1 MKMPTPVIAV
11 FDIGKTNKKLILFD
25 KHYKLVFEQSV
36 QFEEIIDEDGDPC
49 EDIAR
54 LSQWVEQYL
63 YTILSSDEFDVKALN
78 VSAYGASFVHLDE
91 QGMLVSPLYNY
102 LKSYPEDLKALFYKT
117 YGGEEKLSLQT
128 ASPVL
133 GSLNS
138 GMQLYRL
145 KHHRKDV
152 FDKVKYTLHL
162 PQYFSWL
169 ISGHYATDITSIGCH
184 TGLWDFSKSSYHQ
197 WVVDEGI
204 DKKFAPVV
212 PSTSIA
218 TIELAGKKVVAGVG
232 MHDSSA
238 ALIPYLST
246 IQEEFILLSTGTWSI
261 SLNPFNETP
270 LTPDELKRDCL
281 CYLDY
286 NGKPIKASRLFSGN
300 EHEKQT
306 NLLGELFLVQPDHYK
321 TIQYNREIMQTLLF
335 LKKSNLPMESI
346 AFVQR
351 DYSSYKTYEEAYHQL
366 ILDLVA
372 MQFIS
377 TGLVLTQRTKHI
389 FVDGGFSKN
398 PVFMNVLA
406 VFFPTHKIY
415 AASVAQATALGAALV
430 MHEHWNDCKLP
441 SDLITLE
448 HYIGNQVLEI

>member
-1 MKMPTPVIAV
+1 MPTPVIAV

-25 KHYKLVFEQSV
+25 KRYKIVFEQSV
-36 QFEEIIDEDGDPC
+36 QFDEIIDEDGDPC

-54 LSQWVEQYL
+54 LSQWVRQYL

-78 VSAYGASFVHLDE
+78 VSAYGASFVYVDG

-102 LKSYPEDLKALFYKT
+102 LKSYPKDLKELFYKT
-117 YGGEEKLSLQT
+117 YGGEEMLSLQT

-145 KHHRKDV
+145 KHRRKEV
-152 FDKVKYTLHL
+152 FDKIKHALHL

-169 ISGHYATDITSIGCH
+169 ISGRYATDITSIGCH
-184 TGLWDFSKSSYHQ
+184 TGLWDFSIRNYHR
-197 WVVDEGI
+197 WVVEEGI
-204 DKKFAPVV
+204 DKKFAAVV
-212 PSTSIA
+212 SSNSTT

-246 IQEEFILLSTGTWSI
+246 LQEPFVLLSTGTWSI

-270 LTPDELKRDCL
+270 LTHDELKMDCL

-321 TIQYNREIMQTLLF
+321 TIRYNQEIMHK
-335 LKKSNLPMESI
+335 LKSQRKGDQPIESMTFI
-346 AFVQR
+346 QR
-351 DYSSYKTYEEAYHQL
+351 DYSGYKTYEEAYHQL
-366 ILDLVA
+366 ILDLVT

-377 TGLVLTQRTKHI
+377 TGLVLTQRIKHI

-406 VFFPTHKIY
+406 AFFPQHKVS

-430 MHEHWNDCKLP
+430 IHDQWNDCKLR

-448 HYIGNQVLEI
+448 HYSGNQVL